1 MILCYRFLILVVL
14 LLITSPAF
22 SIEWHKA
29 YERGRDRIKSGNCS
43 EGQALMQEAL
53 RGNSKADP
61 RTPTYGTMVIEY
73 FPQYYLA
80 VCAVESGKLQE
91 AQRYLKESEGSRI
104 ASSKLAGE
112 YQNLKARL
120 NGLLQQQQ
128 QKTVETKPPVKQNV
142 PAQQQVT
149 QEKPTPPPPEKK
161 APQRIEP
168 VVRDNSAAINAAF
181 REARDSFRNG
191 RYDEARAA
199 ANRVIGMQPDHRE
212 ARNLLNDIASRQAA
226 EQQARGKQQKIKEVE
241 QAIRRGD
248 LDTAEN
254 VALALKIQYPSDS
267 RVAELLENI
276 SDERTNAVRDL
287 KTEEL
292 QKTVEREVLTAYYR
306 GDYDQA
312 IQVAKQNLPA
322 VSQSW
327 RLHFYLGCSYAALSM
342 LEEKDADARLQLA
355 RDYFRRARSLSS
367 SVSPPPYISPKIL
380 DIYETS

>member
-276 SDERTNAVRDL
+276 SDERTNAGDCISIWVVPTQRFPCWKKRMRMRACNWPVIIFDGPDHSQVRSL
-287 KTEEL
+287 L
-292 QKTVEREVLTAYYR
+292 
-306 GDYDQA
+306 
-312 IQVAKQNLPA
+312 
-322 VSQSW
+322 
-327 RLHFYLGCSYAALSM
+327 LHT
-342 LEEKDADARLQLA
+342 
-355 RDYFRRARSLSS
+355 FRRKYWIFTKHREDLRPNEMSELFHR
-367 SVSPPPYISPKIL
+367 
-380 DIYETS
+380 T